1 MLVVDVT
8 QNSSLRWWGSRMLHS
23 FLVHVTF
30 RGMLSKGG
38 GSILA
43 SLVACL
49 QEGNGSQHAKL
60 LSGQF

>member
-1 MLVVDVT
+1 
-8 QNSSLRWWGSRMLHS
+8 MLHS